1 MNPGSVGDVT
11 SKGLLAVFLIAA
23 AANAQSGFRITISAT
38 NPAGVVIQWT
48 AQSPI
53 PAGGLQLFP
62 PYQLERSDDLQAWAA
77 LSAELPSSPGQLFP
91 IIDPAPPPTTT
102 FHPFRPPIQHPLL

>member
-1 MNPGSVGDVT
+1 MNSGSVGDVT
-11 SKGLLAVFLIAA
+11 TKGLLAVFLIAA
-23 AANAQSGFRITISAT
+23 AANAQSGFRITIGTT

-62 PYQLERSDDLQAWAA
+62 QYQLERSDDLHA
-77 LSAELPSSPGQLFP
+77 
-91 IIDPAPPPTTT
+91 
-102 FHPFRPPIQHPLL
+102 